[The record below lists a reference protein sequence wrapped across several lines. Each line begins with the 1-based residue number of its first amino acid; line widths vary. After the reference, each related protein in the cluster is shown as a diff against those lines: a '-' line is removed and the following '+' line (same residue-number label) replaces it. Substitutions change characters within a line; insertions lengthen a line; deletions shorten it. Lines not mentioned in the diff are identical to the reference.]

1 MPCGHGPGLLS
12 ELVLLLFSCQVV
24 FASLWPHGLQ
34 PARPPY
40 PSPSPRACPSSF
52 PLSEWCHP
60 TISSSDVL
68 FCPTQSFPASG
79 SFPMSG
85 FFAARGQSIGA
96 LASAS
101 VLPMTIQDWF
111 LLGRTGL
118 ISLLSKGLKS
128 ILQHHNLKVSII
140 WHSAFFMVQLSCS
153 YMTTGKAIVLAIWT
167 SVSKVMSLFFN
178 MLYRFV

>member
-111 LLGRTGL
+111 PLGLTGL
-118 ISLLSKGLKS
+118 ISLLSKGLPGVFSSTNKKAS
-128 ILQHHNLKVSII
+128 IL
-140 WHSAFFMVQLSCS
+140 WCSAFFMVQLSHS
-153 YMTTGKAIVLAIWT
+153 YMTTGKTIALTRQTFVRNA
-167 SVSKVMSLFFN
+167 MSLFFN
-178 MLYRFV
+178 AV